1 MLYFAFGSNL
11 NQKQMKRRCKDSK
24 YIGCYSLKN
33 YKLVFRNY
41 FLGGGVADIQKD
53 KNSTVLGAIYK
64 ISKKDEKEL
73 DVYEDYPKTY
83 IKKYFK
89 ILGKK
94 VMFYYMPKKTMQVAP
109 SKRYLNLIIQGY
121 KDCGY
126 KNNYIVISRNK
137 KIKV

>member
-11 NQKQMKRRCKDSK
+11 NRKQMKRRCKDSK

-73 DVYEDYPKTY
+73 DVYENFPMLYSKIY
-83 IKKYFK
+83 LKYK
-89 ILGKK
+89 SI
-94 VMFYYMPKKTMQVAP
+94 KTMTYVMNSNKLLKP
-109 SKRYLNLIIQGY
+109 SNAYLKLIYQGY
-121 KDCGY
+121 EDFNLDLNHL
-126 KNNYIVISRNK
+126 KNI
-137 KIKV
+137 